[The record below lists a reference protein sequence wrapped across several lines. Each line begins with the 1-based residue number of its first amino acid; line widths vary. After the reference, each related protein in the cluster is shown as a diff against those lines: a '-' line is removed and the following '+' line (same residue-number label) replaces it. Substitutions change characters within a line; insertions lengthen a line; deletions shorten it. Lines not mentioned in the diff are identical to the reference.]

1 MQVFIDSST
10 WLAYYLS
17 DEPDHIRVKN
27 IIKKSNKEGKTI
39 VTSNDVIDETV
50 TFLVY
55 HKPQLVRKFI
65 DFVQKAI
72 TTNAL
77 VQLWVDEEIQGQAFE
92 LVQKFS
98 EHRLSLTD
106 ATTISL
112 AKKFH
117 IEAILTLD
125 SDFTKLKAPVFP
137 LY

>member
-27 IIKKSNKEGKTI
+27 IIKKSNKEGKII